1 MSGSPE
7 ELIATVVETVADNA
21 ETPIEDL
28 PLLTNTI
35 DPDALD
41 AFVPADPASSV
52 TVTFMY
58 AGRRVLVHSDHIG
71 HMVYVQPINA
81 GPQGP
86 SSTPSTDE

>member
-1 MSGSPE
+1 MSGSPD
-7 ELIATVVETVADNA
+7 ELIATVVETVADNV

-58 AGRRVLVHSDHIG
+58 ADRRVLIHADHIG
-71 HMVYVQPINA
+71 HIVYVRPINA

-86 SSTPSTDE
+86 SNKTSRDE